1 MQAEILD
8 VSSARGSPEAGDVI
22 SALYAEHALGLTRLA
37 LIMVGNRESAEDVV
51 QEAFLGLHRRYGRLR
66 DTDNALTYLRTAVL
80 NGARSVLRRRRLPS
94 FFAGTYEPPVW
105 SAESAAMLS
114 AERRAVL
121 QAVHRLPRRQRE
133 ALVLRFYADL
143 SEEETAKV
151 MGVSRGTVKSTTHR
165 AIAALGRLLHEPEK
179 R

>member
-8 VSSARGSPEAGDVI
+8 VDSAHGPPGADEVI
-22 SALYAEHALGLTRLA
+22 SGLYARHALGLTRLA
-37 LIMVGNRESAEDVV
+37 LVMVGNRESAEDVV

-66 DTDNALTYLRTAVL
+66 DPGNALVYLRSAVL
-80 NGARSVLRRRRLPS
+80 NNARSLLRRRRLPS

-105 SAESAAMLS
+105 SAESAALLG

-121 QAVHRLPRRQRE
+121 EALHRLPRRQQE
-133 ALVLRFYADL
+133 ALVLRFYGDL

-165 AIAALGRLLHEPEK
+165 ALAALGRLLGESEK
-179 R
+179 

>member
-1 MQAEILD
+1 
-8 VSSARGSPEAGDVI
+8 
-22 SALYAEHALGLTRLA
+22 
-37 LIMVGNRESAEDVV
+37 
-51 QEAFLGLHRRYGRLR
+51 
-66 DTDNALTYLRTAVL
+66 
-80 NGARSVLRRRRLPS
+80 
-94 FFAGTYEPPVW
+94 
-105 SAESAAMLS
+105 MLS

-121 QAVHRLPRRQRE
+121 QALHRLPRRQRE

-143 SEEETAKV
+143 SEEETARV